1 MHTQRWTH
9 MHTQLYQ
16 RTERCS
22 PVRTA
27 SQTHL
32 KTYTC
37 QHTDGYT
44 QRHAKILIAKISR
57 CTHSYIHTNTHTDT
71 HSSSHFPG
79 PAPQEALGKEKQC
92 ESLRGRGK
100 RPEIGVPAAVAWAVL
115 GMGGGEEGLGPVY
128 WALPAVPKQTEWQ
141 GGGHCHILSASG
153 SCQSWHGL

>member
-1 MHTQRWTH
+1 MDPYAHTTIPTHREMLTCTYSVPDTPEDIHMPTQMDTHRDMQRYSWLR
-9 MHTQLYQ
+9 QA
-16 RTERCS
+16 E
-22 PVRTA
+22 
-27 SQTHL
+27 
-32 KTYTC
+32 
-37 QHTDGYT
+37 
-44 QRHAKILIAKISR
+44 
-57 CTHSYIHTNTHTDT
+57 CTHSYIHTNAHRDT

-92 ESLRGRGK
+92 ESLWGRGK
-100 RPEIGVPAAVAWAVL
+100 RQEIGVPAAVAFAVL